1 MMFETDELKKFSAR
15 KNSLR
20 EVQMYYMPSTP
31 ESLPNDDAFWF
42 VDEYV
47 TVRDDGTPVLTVTV
61 DEFEERLRRLLEER
75 TA

>member
-1 MMFETDELKKFSAR
+1 
-15 KNSLR
+15 
-20 EVQMYYMPSTP
+20 MYYMPSTP

-47 TVRDDGTPVLTVTV
+47 TIRDDGTPVLTVTV